1 MCDSTGQ
8 QIDGEGRKQIAC
20 ECAKC
25 FSALSHLTC
34 CWKIHK
40 SNTRQTK

>member
-25 FSALSHLTC
+25 FSALSVV
-34 CWKIHK
+34 
-40 SNTRQTK
+40 